1 MKRIKPALLILT
13 ILLSC
18 IILITIDRKSDD
30 TATALTSGKPK
41 HRVYLITMDQRDQH
55 WFRLNDGAAK
65 MAGLLGIDYVWVAPE
80 NRDNTKQIELI
91 YQAVEDGAD
100 LILLAANDP
109 VAISTAI
116 EDAKAKGVL
125 FIYVDSPAYEEAVV
139 TLATNNFFAG
149 NTAAETMLEELESRD
164 IGSGSIGII
173 GVSTATNS
181 TMNRELGFRSGIEKD
196 GRFRLLDTVYLEGD
210 PVASETA
217 AAQMI
222 VENSDLVGLFGTNE
236 GSTEGMGKAIKAN
249 KPEIIGIGFD
259 RSEEN
264 LMLLRDGSLIAVLA
278 QNPYTMGYLGM
289 AEAYA
294 ALEGLDTGPQEL
306 NTGISLLQR
315 RQ

>member
-13 ILLSC
+13 ILLSFT
-18 IILITIDRKSDD
+18 ILIIIYRKSND
-30 TATALTSGKPK
+30 TATALSSRQPK
-41 HRVYLITMDQRDQH
+41 YRVYLITMDQRDQH
-55 WFRLNDGAAK
+55 WYRLNDGAAR
-65 MAGLLGIDYVWVAPE
+65 MAGFLGIEYLWVAPE

-125 FIYVDSPAYEEAVV
+125 FIYVDSPAYEEAIT

-149 NTAAETMLEELESRD
+149 NTAAETMLEELEARN

-181 TMNRELGFRSGIEKD
+181 TMNRELGFRSVIERD
-196 GRFRLLDTVYLEGD
+196 GSFKLLDTVYLEGD
-210 PVASETA
+210 PTASETS

-222 VENSDLVGLFGTNE
+222 AENSDLVGLFGTNE
-236 GSTEGMGKAIKAN
+236 GSTEGVGKAIRAN

-259 RSEEN
+259 QSEEN
-264 LMLLRDGSLIAVLA
+264 LALLRDGSLITLLA

-289 AEAYA
+289 AQAYA
-294 ALEGLDTGPQEL
+294 VLEGLDTGPQEL
-306 NTGISLLQR
+306 NTGISIMR
-315 RQ
+315 RR

>member
-1 MKRIKPALLILT
+1 MKRMKPALLLLI

-18 IILITIDRKSDD
+18 TIPAILYRRNND
-30 TATALTSGKPK
+30 TDEALSPGQPK

-55 WFRLNDGAAK
+55 WYRLNDGAAK
-65 MAGLLGIDYVWVAPE
+65 MAELLGIDYQWVAPE

-139 TLATNNFFAG
+139 TLVTNNYFAG
-149 NTAAETMLEELESRD
+149 NTAADTILEELEARD
-164 IGSGSIGII
+164 IRCGSIGII

-181 TMNRELGFRSGIEKD
+181 TMNRELGFRSVIEKD
-196 GRFRLLDTVYLEGD
+196 GRFRLLDTVYPEGD

-222 VENSDLVGLFGTNE
+222 AENSDLVALFGTNE
-236 GSTEGMGKAIKAN
+236 GTTEGMGKAIQAN
-249 KPEIIGIGFD
+249 KAKIVGIGFD

-264 LMLLRDGSLIAVLA
+264 LSLLRDGSLIAVLA

-294 ALEGLDTGPQEL
+294 ALEGLDTGPSEL
-306 NTGISLLQR
+306 NTGISLLKR
-315 RQ
+315 RK